1 MEDYVIRAIS
11 ADGAVRGFAA
21 RTTNLVQELQQRH
34 RTFPVVS
41 AALGRT
47 ATMGAMMGVTLKEKN
62 HKILIRVEGDV
73 PIGRI
78 MVDADGQGHVRG
90 CVDQPQ
96 VEGKSKGNK
105 LDVASAVGKGMIHII
120 KDLGMKEPYRGA
132 SPIISGELAED
143 FTYYFTASEQTPS
156 SVGLGY
162 WSKGTKFWRPAGI

>member
-62 HKILIRVEGDV
+62 HKVLIRVEGDG

-90 CVDQPQ
+90 LSTNRKWKANPKVTSWMWLPLW
-96 VEGKSKGNK
+96 E
-105 LDVASAVGKGMIHII
+105 
-120 KDLGMKEPYRGA
+120 KE
-132 SPIISGELAED
+132 
-143 FTYYFTASEQTPS
+143 
-156 SVGLGY
+156 
-162 WSKGTKFWRPAGI
+162 